1 MSSAKELFHRD
12 KELRNW
18 WHTVVADD
26 RFDLVCLIVRAAFL
40 DTNPNQD
47 SIKGARD
54 YEALFKTISE
64 ADDTGQPL
72 PGPGLNYMADVMP
85 PKPVE

>member
-1 MSSAKELFHRD
+1 MLRMVKRQLLFPA
-12 KELRNW
+12 LILLL
-18 WHTVVADD
+18 AA
-26 RFDLVCLIVRAAFL
+26 IVRAAFL